1 MCSPHRATAQ
11 SRSSSALGPDQLPS
25 HLEASPVPGCV
36 PVRWPLQVSELDLV
50 GSICAPDLHR
60 ELHLQELV
68 SLLPLNLNVA
78 AEGRHHGGLTG
89 TDCTSR
95 VLVCSSQS
103 TSATTQ
109 THQSLNMDELVGP
122 SSTLVPW
129 DPYPWAA
136 FCRGGQAAGDSREGT
151 REGGYNSGTRFSS
164 PVPSCMEC

>member
-1 MCSPHRATAQ
+1 M
-11 SRSSSALGPDQLPS
+11 
-25 HLEASPVPGCV
+25 
-36 PVRWPLQVSELDLV
+36 RWPLQVSELDLV

-103 TSATTQ
+103 MSATTQ
-109 THQSLNMDELVGP
+109 THQSQHG
-122 SSTLVPW
+122 
-129 DPYPWAA
+129 
-136 FCRGGQAAGDSREGT
+136 
-151 REGGYNSGTRFSS
+151 
-164 PVPSCMEC
+164 